1 MHTKVAHIKQ
11 VIKGDGISYNVTY
24 RTKTEEWIATVA
36 IGYADGWLRRLQGF
50 EVLVNGKRVPI
61 VGRVTMDQFMIHLP
75 CEVPLGTK
83 VTLIEG
89 KEMNILALQRLRNI
103 QGLLIMK
110 LLQRLVSVC
119 REYLYGT
126 VKLWK

>member
-61 VGRVTMDQFMIHLP
+61 VGRNNGSIHDSPSL
-75 CEVPLGTK
+75 
-83 VTLIEG
+83 
-89 KEMNILALQRLRNI
+89 
-103 QGLLIMK
+103 
-110 LLQRLVSVC
+110 
-119 REYLYGT
+119 
-126 VKLWK
+126 

>member
-1 MHTKVAHIKQ
+1 M
-11 VIKGDGISYNVTY
+11 IKGDGISYNVTY

-50 EVLVNGKRVPI
+50 EVLVDGKRVPI

-75 CEVPLGTK
+75 CEVRLVRKLHSLDDK
-83 VTLIEG
+83 V
-89 KEMNILALQRLRNI
+89 MNILALQRLLNI
-103 QGLLIMK
+103 PGLLIMK

-119 REYLYGT
+119 REYLYDM
-126 VKLWK
+126 VKL

>member
-1 MHTKVAHIKQ
+1 MEL
-11 VIKGDGISYNVTY
+11 VITSPIE
-24 RTKTEEWIATVA
+24 RKTEEWIATVA

-50 EVLVNGKRVPI
+50 EVLINGKRVPI

-89 KEMNILALQRLRNI
+89 KEMSILALQRLRNT

-110 LLQRLVSVC
+110 LLQRSVSVC
-119 REYLYGT
+119 QEYLYGM
-126 VKLWK
+126 VRL

>member
-1 MHTKVAHIKQ
+1 M
-11 VIKGDGISYNVTY
+11 
-24 RTKTEEWIATVA
+24 
-36 IGYADGWLRRLQGF
+36 
-50 EVLVNGKRVPI
+50 LVNGKRVPI

-75 CEVPLGTK
+75 CKVPLGTK

>member
-1 MHTKVAHIKQ
+1 MLI
-11 VIKGDGISYNVTY
+11 
-24 RTKTEEWIATVA
+24 
-36 IGYADGWLRRLQGF
+36 
-50 EVLVNGKRVPI
+50 NGKRVPI

-89 KEMNILALQRLRNI
+89 KEMSILALQRLRNT

-110 LLQRLVSVC
+110 LLQQSVSVC
-119 REYLYGT
+119 QEYLYGM
-126 VKLWK
+126 VRL